1 LVDDH
6 EPVSGPTQPSSL
18 DGAVDS
24 DDRRINNDYNDY
36 FNAQFGA
43 KPYYLEP
50 GESGCGDGAGE
61 MLVATI
67 GSGIVVTIHD
77 KDLGIGG
84 MAYLLIPDVILESF
98 PHIERV
104 DQDLIEKAFQPL
116 ENCIGQ
122 LKRMGAGK
130 NRIRIRVM
138 GGTSYQGDSVD
149 RGTKNYVLV
158 KEYLARK
165 NLIVMSEDLNGPYLR
180 RVHFFPRSGRAV
192 RRILR
197 RKNDYASIHEYENNF
212 QSAFRSGK

>member
-1 LVDDH
+1 MVDEND
-6 EPVSGPTQPSSL
+6 PVLPPS
-18 DGAVDS
+18 DS
-24 DDRRINNDYNDY
+24 SIENGGDRRHNDYDAY

-43 KPYYLEP
+43 KPFYLDP
-50 GESGCGDGAGE
+50 GEAGCGDSAGE

-77 KDLGIGG
+77 KDLEIGG

-98 PHIERV
+98 PHMDRV
-104 DQDLIEKAFQPL
+104 DQALIDKAFEPL

-122 LKRMGAGK
+122 MKRMGAGK

-138 GGTSYQGDSVD
+138 GGTSYQGDSAD

-158 KEYLARK
+158 KDYLASK

-180 RVHFFPRSGRAV
+180 RVHFFPHSGRAV

-197 RKNDYASIHEYENNF
+197 RKSDFASIHEYENNF
-212 QSAFRSGK
+212 QNAFRSRK

>member
-1 LVDDH
+1 MVEDN
-6 EPVSGPTQPSSL
+6 EPVPGQTQPSLS
-18 DGAVDS
+18 DGGVAG

-77 KDLGIGG
+77 KELGIGG
-84 MAYLLIPDVILESF
+84 MAYLLIPDIILKSF
-98 PHIERV
+98 PHIDSV
-104 DQDLIEKAFQPL
+104 DHALMEKAFQPL

-138 GGTSYQGDSVD
+138 GGTSYQGDAVD
-149 RGTKNYVLV
+149 RGTKNYILV
-158 KEYLARK
+158 KEYLAKK

-180 RVHFFPRSGRAV
+180 RVHFFPRTGRAV

-212 QSAFRSGK
+212 QNAFRIEK